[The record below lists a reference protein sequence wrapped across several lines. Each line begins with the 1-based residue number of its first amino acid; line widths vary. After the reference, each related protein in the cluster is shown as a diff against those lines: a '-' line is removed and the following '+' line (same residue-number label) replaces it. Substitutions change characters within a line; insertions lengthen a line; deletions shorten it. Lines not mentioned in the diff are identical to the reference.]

1 MCRVFFAFS
10 LFVSGFSFRL
20 NFVFAVQINGSIFKQ
35 KDCKKADSLVRKKNK
50 GLFFQIKQKKNSL
63 YSFML
68 HEFGANFFFVAYCVR
83 LNARI
88 EPKKAVPIKTK
99 SMLFVV
105 CALSYCLNA
114 HSKQYTHQPHNIRD
128 RNCSNQHKEQQRS
141 KSRKKTQILF

>member
-10 LFVSGFSFRL
+10 LFVFGFSFRL

-68 HEFGANFFFVAYCVR
+68 HGFGASFFCCILR
-83 LNARI
+83 SI
-88 EPKKAVPIKTK
+88 ERKDRTEK
-99 SMLFVV
+99 SGANKNKVD
-105 CALSYCLNA
+105 ALRRMCSFLCLNA